1 MTICLVTDRR
11 RRPPVEQAA
20 DAAAAGVDIIHV
32 RERDLEAAD
41 LAVLVTGIVRA
52 TRGSATKVVVN
63 DRVDVALA
71 CGADG
76 VHLRGDSMPA
86 VRVRRMTPDGFLI
99 GRSVHSPAEVGGAA
113 GAVAAG
119 VDYLVAGTVFPTASK
134 PGQARWLGLEG
145 LAAIAGAAP
154 VPILAI
160 GGMSADH
167 APAVARAG
175 AKGICAI
182 GLFADRDRP
191 IKEVVRLLRE
201 GFNIGGEIF
210 PRP

>member
-1 MTICLVTDRR
+1 LTICLVTDRR

-41 LAVLVTGIVRA
+41 LAVLVSGIVRA

-99 GRSVHSPAEVGGAA
+99 GRSVHAPEEAT
-113 GAVAAG
+113 AVAAG
-119 VDYLVAGTVFPTASK
+119 ADYLVAGTVFPTASK
-134 PGQARWLGLEG
+134 PGQTQWLGLEG
-145 LAAIAGAAP
+145 LAAITAAVP
-154 VPILAI
+154 VPVLAI
-160 GGMSADH
+160 GGMSVEH
-167 APAVARAG
+167 APAAARAG

-191 IKEVVRLLRE
+191 IKEVVRLMRE
-201 GFNIGGEIF
+201 RFNIGGENLS
-210 PRP
+210 RP